1 MTEPKFTSESPS
13 EDDLQYLEDFLDSD
27 SSSESS
33 MTIAMLDGFL
43 TAIVSGPN
51 TIAPSVWMPLVWDGS
66 DPPEMPAFESEEQ
79 AERLFGTVFRL
90 LNDIVGSLMSDPE
103 EHTLLIDQAETDDGQ
118 MVELID
124 NWCVGFMQGVSLDKD
139 GWMPLILERQDL
151 FSTLLLFGTDIDEG
165 GDAIGAKTARNEGH
179 VDKAL
184 LTIDELND
192 YSMDLQEVIPQIHN
206 YWLEK
211 RKPIRVEPKP
221 GRNDICPCGSGKKF
235 KHCHAL
241 N

>member
-1 MTEPKFTSESPS
+1 MTDPKFTSESPS

-27 SSSESS
+27 ASSESS

-51 TIAPSVWMPLVWDGS
+51 IIPPSVWMPLVWDGS
-66 DPPEMPAFESEEQ
+66 DPPEMPSFDSEAQ
-79 AERLFGTVFRL
+79 AERLFGTVFGL
-90 LNDIVGSLMSDPE
+90 LNDIAESLMSDPS

-124 NWCVGFMQGVSLDKD
+124 NWCLGFMQGVSLDKD
-139 GWMPLILERQDL
+139 GWMPFVLERQDL
-151 FSTLLLFGTDIDEG
+151 FATLLLFGTDVDDDGETLDSGQTNID
-165 GDAIGAKTARNEGH
+165 KT
-179 VDKAL
+179 L
-184 LTIDELND
+184 LSIEELND
-192 YSMDLQEVIPQIHN
+192 YASDLQEVIPQIHM

-211 RKPIRVEPKP
+211 RKPVRAAAKP